1 MEQESKRISGGSVMK
16 KLQYEKDILEE
27 FITFL
32 MEDDYVLTKNLLPKY
47 VEKTLYRGDG
57 ERELI
62 NFNLTFKKVGL
73 KELRQRINYFVLG
86 LGGQ

>member
-1 MEQESKRISGGSVMK
+1 MK

-27 FITFL
+27 FMNFL
-32 MEDDYVLTKNLLPKY
+32 MEDDYILTRNILPKY

-62 NFNLTFKKVGL
+62 NFNLTFKKVSL
-73 KELRQRINYFVLG
+73 KELKQRINFFVMG
-86 LGGQ
+86 LKYRD

>member
-1 MEQESKRISGGSVMK
+1 MK

-73 KELRQRINYFVLG
+73 KDLRQRINYFVLG

>member
-1 MEQESKRISGGSVMK
+1 MK

-73 KELRQRINYFVLG
+73 KELRQRINYFVLT
-86 LGGQ
+86 LGKD

>member
-1 MEQESKRISGGSVMK
+1 MK

-27 FITFL
+27 FMNFL
-32 MEDDYVLTKNLLPKY
+32 MEDDYILTRNILPKY

-62 NFNLTFKKVGL
+62 NFNLTFKKVSL
-73 KELRQRINYFVLG
+73 KELKQRINFFVMG
-86 LGGQ
+86 LKNGNG

>member
-1 MEQESKRISGGSVMK
+1 MK

>member
-1 MEQESKRISGGSVMK
+1 MK

-27 FITFL
+27 FMNFL
-32 MEDDYVLTKNLLPKY
+32 MEDDYILTSNILPKY

-62 NFNLTFKKVGL
+62 NFNLTFKKVSL
-73 KELRQRINYFVLG
+73 KELKQRINFFVMG
-86 LGGQ
+86 LKNRD

>member
-1 MEQESKRISGGSVMK
+1 MK

-27 FITFL
+27 FMEFL
-32 MEDDYVLTKNLLPKY
+32 IKDDYILTKNLLPKY
-47 VEKTLYRGDG
+47 VEKTLYRGEG

-73 KELRQRINYFVLG
+73 KELKQRINFFLMG
-86 LGGQ
+86 LKEK

>member
-1 MEQESKRISGGSVMK
+1 MK

-27 FITFL
+27 FMNFL
-32 MEDDYVLTKNLLPKY
+32 MEDDYILTRNILPKY

-62 NFNLTFKKVGL
+62 NFNLTFKKVSL
-73 KELRQRINYFVLG
+73 KELKQRINFFVIG
-86 LGGQ
+86 LKNRD

>member
-1 MEQESKRISGGSVMK
+1 MK
-16 KLQYEKDILEE
+16 KCKYEKEILED
-27 FITFL
+27 FVQFL
-32 MEDDYVLTKNLLPKY
+32 FEDDYMITRNLVPKY

-73 KELRQRINYFVLG
+73 KEIKQRINYFVLG
-86 LGGQ
+86 LDK

>member
-1 MEQESKRISGGSVMK
+1 MK

-73 KELRQRINYFVLG
+73 KEIKQRINYFVLG
-86 LGGQ
+86 LDK